1 VTTSAWF
8 LLATSTP
15 TPGPS
20 PTAVVGPDPDLVTP
34 GVAGF
39 LVTFLLAVATILL
52 LRSMTYHLR
61 KVRYSPDPAAEDA
74 ETAGDVEDGE
84 NARRDGRPE
93 PTSNGADRT

>member
-1 VTTSAWF
+1 MTTSAWF

-74 ETAGDVEDGE
+74 GDAEAAED
-84 NARRDGRPE
+84 ARRDGRPE